1 MTIPRMRNYFA
12 IFAVFFSLLLM
23 NLANG
28 QTPGTGAISGI
39 VFDPANRVVVNA
51 EVLAVSDDTHV
62 SRSVTTTSTGLF
74 RVPLLPP
81 GSYAVTVKAPGFA
94 VNISQLVVV
103 TVSQTSSLDIK
114 LAVAGAN
121 QSVVVSRQAQVADL
135 DSSTLGGLVD
145 NAAIETLPLSN
156 RNFTQILGLAPGVV
170 TDLPTPS
177 SLGRGTINV
186 SADGATPTSNNIQ
199 FNGIDANNMAE
210 NSASSAETSIVGVA
224 VPAPDTIQ
232 EFRVQTANFDASYG
246 RSTGGNV
253 DLVSKTGT
261 NRFHGSAWEFVR
273 NNIFNANDFFSKLR
287 NQPRADLKHNQFGA
301 AFGGPIWKDKT
312 FFFVSYQGLTEV
324 NGLGDQTSATL
335 PLLTQDRS
343 AATLGAQFCPSAHL
357 NSQGQPATGYF
368 TQAGGVQVACD
379 GSNINPVAIAV
390 LNAKFLNGQFAVPSP
405 QVVLPNSGSDPS
417 NQFQVGQ
424 STFTI
429 PAHYR
434 EDQFTV
440 NIDEILNPKNT
451 LSGRFFYSR
460 APTTTAFSGSGTANV
475 PGWPTTELDRN
486 TMFVLADTHILNSKT
501 VNVARF
507 GYMRFD
513 GFKQIQDPLTAQ
525 QIGIATPTGA
535 TGSTLSAPGISV
547 GGFTI
552 GDAGTPTEW
561 QVTNTFVWQ
570 DTLAVTKGRQN
581 ARFGVEF
588 KRNEVDLDSPNQT
601 GGLLAFSS
609 FADFLVGES
618 ATQNGSPQG
627 LSNVGSSSSGGGI
640 FRRNERYTDFSTF
653 AQDDIKLTQRLTLN
667 AGVRYEIFG
676 APTETD
682 GRLAN
687 FDAVIA
693 SGPAQTGTFSGYT
706 VPSNF
711 QAPIPVG
718 VLQTPYAGLW
728 KTPHGDISPRLG
740 FAWQVTD
747 KPLLVVRGGYGWY
760 FDQHSGGPLES
771 GLSQPPYSTSN
782 LVQGAANGGA
792 TLQNPYITPILPA
805 SSYPIFLPRSA
816 ASPLPFVQGTDP
828 NLKDARTQE
837 YNLNIQYAFAQ
848 DYLLQVGYVGTQST
862 HRLGQI
868 EFNQSLLASPQDPV
882 NGETSNSVNNVASR
896 QFYQGVP
903 QGSLFSKSIFIGNYN
918 SLQVSLT
925 KRLSHEFQVQG
936 SYVWSKNLDEL
947 GSEGGND
954 VFESQL
960 PSNDQNNLR
969 KSSYGPAG
977 DDRDQRVVMNFVW
990 SAPKFKSTPSPV
1002 RHVLTDWQFSG
1013 IGVIQSGAALSIFD
1027 GNAGSV
1033 YGNFNNRAEATGT
1046 NPSTSG
1052 SLFSRVVGSGRYLDA
1067 SAFMRAP
1074 EAPNGTSIADEDFGN
1089 SGVGIVRGPG
1099 QHNLDFAVERLF
1111 PVKGNSNFRFRAEFF
1126 NITNTPQ
1133 FGNPNNGLGY
1143 GLASLPATASS
1154 SFGQISGEEGGPHP
1168 RIIQF
1173 AAKYSF

>member
-1 MTIPRMRNYFA
+1 MTITRVRNCLATLA
-12 IFAVFFSLLLM
+12 IFLPLLLP
-23 NLANG
+23 NLVYG

-39 VFDPANRVVVNA
+39 VFDPSNRVVINA
-51 EVLAVSDDTHV
+51 EVTVVSADTHF

-74 RVPLLPP
+74 RAPLLPP
-81 GSYAVTVKAPGFA
+81 GAYAVTVKAPGFA
-94 VNISQLVVV
+94 VSTSPSVVV
-103 TVSQTSSLDIK
+103 TVSQITSLNVI
-114 LAVAGAN
+114 LAVASEN
-121 QSVVVSRQAQVADL
+121 QSLKVSSAAQVADL
-135 DSSTLGGLVD
+135 DSSTLGGLV
-145 NAAIETLPLSN
+145 NNTAIESLPLSN

-186 SADGATPTSNNIQ
+186 SANGATPTSNNIQ

-210 NSASSAETSIVGVA
+210 NSASNAETSIVGVA

-232 EFRVQTANFDASYG
+232 EFRVQTANFDAAYG

-253 DLVSKTGT
+253 DLVSKAGT
-261 NRFHGSAWEFVR
+261 DRFHGSAWEFVR
-273 NNIFNANDFFSKLR
+273 NNIFNANDFFSKLF
-287 NQPRADLKHNQFGA
+287 NQPRAELKHNQFGGSL
-301 AFGGPIWKDKT
+301 GGPIWKDKT
-312 FFFVSYQGLTEV
+312 FFFVAYQGLIEV

-343 AATLGAQFCPSAHL
+343 SATLGAQFCPSAHL

-368 TQAGGVQVACD
+368 TQASGVQVACG
-379 GSNINPVAIAV
+379 GSNINPVALAI
-390 LNAKFLNGQFAVPSP
+390 LNAKLPNGQFAVPSP
-405 QVVLPNSGSDPS
+405 QVVLPNSGSDPT

-424 STFTI
+424 STYTI

-440 NIDEILNPKNT
+440 NLDEVFNTKNT

-460 APTTTAFSGSGTANV
+460 APTTSAFSGSGTANV
-475 PGWPTTELDRN
+475 PGWPTNELDRN
-486 TMFVLADTHILNSKT
+486 TMFVLADTHILNSRT
-501 VNVARF
+501 VNIARF

-513 GFKQIQDPLTAQ
+513 GFKQIENPLTAQ
-525 QIGIATPTGA
+525 QIGIATPTGE
-535 TGSTLSAPGISV
+535 TGPSFSAPGISV
-547 GGFTI
+547 VGFTI

-570 DTLAVTKGRQN
+570 DMLAVSKERQN

-588 KRNEVDLDSPNQT
+588 KRNQVDLDSPNQT
-601 GGLLAFSS
+601 GGLLDFSS
-609 FADFLVGES
+609 FADFLVGKS
-618 ATQNGSPQG
+618 AAQNGSPQG
-627 LSNVGSSSSGGGI
+627 LSNVGTTSSGGGI
-640 FRRNERYTDFSTF
+640 FRRNERYTDFSIF
-653 AQDDIKLTQRLTLN
+653 AQDDIRVTRRLVLN

-676 APTETD
+676 APTET
-682 GRLAN
+682 GGKLAN
-687 FDAVIA
+687 FDALIA
-693 SGPAQTGTFSGYT
+693 SGPAPTPTFSGYT

-711 QAPIPVG
+711 QATIPQG
-718 VLQTPYAGLW
+718 VVQTRYAGLW
-728 KTPHGDISPRLG
+728 KTPHGDVSPRLG
-740 FAWQVTD
+740 FAWQMTE
-747 KPLLVVRGGYGWY
+747 KPVLVVRGGYGWY

-771 GLSQPPYSTSN
+771 GLSQPPYSTAN
-782 LVQGAANGGA
+782 FVQGAANGAA
-792 TLQNPYITPILPA
+792 TFQNPYITPILPA
-805 SSYPIFLPRSA
+805 SSYPIFLSRSA
-816 ASPLPFVQGTDP
+816 ATPLPFVQGTDP

-837 YNLNIQYAFAQ
+837 YNLNIEYAFAQ
-848 DYLLQVGYVGTQST
+848 DYLLQIGYVGTQSI

-868 EFNQSLLASPQDPV
+868 EFNQSLLASPQEPV
-882 NGETSNSVNNVASR
+882 NGETTNSINNVAAR

-918 SLQVSLT
+918 SLQVSMS
-925 KRLSHEFQVQG
+925 KRLSHEFQIQG

-947 GSEGGND
+947 GGENGND

-969 KSSYGPAG
+969 ESSYGLAG
-977 DDRDQRVVMNFVW
+977 DDRAQRFVVNFVW
-990 SAPKFKSTPSPV
+990 SAPKFKGAPSPV
-1002 RHVLTDWQFSG
+1002 RHILTDWQFSG

-1033 YGNFNNRAEATGT
+1033 YGNFNNRAEVTGE
-1046 NPSTSG
+1046 NPSTKG

-1067 SAFMRAP
+1067 NAFMRAP

-1099 QHNLDFAVERLF
+1099 QHNLDLAIERLF
-1111 PVKGNSNFRFRAEFF
+1111 PVKENSNFRFRAEFF
-1126 NITNTPQ
+1126 NLTNTPQ

-1143 GLASLPATASS
+1143 GDPNLPATASS